1 MNKEQIKRFWEK
13 VNIKSENECWEWTAS
28 CRSNGYGAFRTKEKT
43 HGSHRL
49 SYELTHG
56 NITDNTLK
64 VCHTCDN
71 RKCVNPNHLFLGTQ
85 KDNMQDCKAKGR
97 LVVDKGVKFQKGNI
111 PPNRQFDV
119 ILVTEIYNII
129 SLRRNNKE
137 KLDLKSLSIEYNIPY
152 TTIRDISSN
161 RSYVNKV

>member
-1 MNKEQIKRFWEK
+1 MNKEQIKRFWDK

-28 CRSNGYGAFRTKEKT
+28 CRSNGYGAFKTKEKT

-49 SYELTHG
+49 SYELTHSI
-56 NITDNTLK
+56 ITDDKLK

-71 RKCVNPNHLFLGTQ
+71 RKCVNPSHLFLGTQ

-97 LVVDKGVKFQKGNI
+97 LVIDEGKKFQKGNI

-119 ILVTEIYNII
+119 ALVTKIYNII
-129 SLRRNNKE
+129 SLRRTNKE

-152 TTIRDISSN
+152 TTIRDISAN
-161 RSYVNKV
+161 RSYINKM